1 MGAKDYF
8 QYQDLWSNKKD
19 CCDARGKVETFQASS
34 NDIPWDTRMKHA
46 SCKESAFKAK
56 EEEAL
61 YEAKYPGTETHSKRA
76 PRLVKRADAETL
88 I

>member
-19 CCDARGKVETFQASS
+19 CCDARGKVDAFQASS
-34 NDIPWDTRMKHA
+34 QDIGWDTRMKHA
-46 SCKESAFKAK
+46 SCKESAVKAK
-56 EEEAL
+56 AEEEL
-61 YEAKYPGTETHSKRA
+61 IEAQYPRTSIAVVKTPSARKRF
-76 PRLVKRADAETL
+76 DAETL